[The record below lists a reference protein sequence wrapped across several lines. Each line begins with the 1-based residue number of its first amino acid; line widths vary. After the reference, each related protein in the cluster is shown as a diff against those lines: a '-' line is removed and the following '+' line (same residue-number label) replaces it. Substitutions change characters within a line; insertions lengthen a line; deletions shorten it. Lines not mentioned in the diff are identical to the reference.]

1 MELLGNKFNLII
13 ISHHLTVLI
22 FIYVMYSFFTLLW
35 LLSGGVKVA
44 KLASTSVFLKAS
56 KSASFLLV
64 LRFSFVPLFFSP
76 YSVQEWELNQLRG
89 DTFSTRRIILIE
101 PIPKP
106 SKSLCELINCD
117 HKASQTMKMK
127 TRERHRDRDVVVSK
141 HPQIRTTID
150 DNNDLYTI
158 HVLTLAH
165 FIYRVIELN
174 AWNVN
179 NKKFSVNIRIYW
191 YRGQTTKTM
200 LTILSMQTQY
210 QENMIPTTNFQ

>member
-64 LRFSFVPLFFSP
+64 LRFSFVPLFSSP

-117 HKASQTMKMK
+117 HKASQTIVFHIWKWK
-127 TRERHRDRDVVVSK
+127 RERDRDVVVSK

-150 DNNDLYTI
+150 DNNGMICTLYTFSLL
-158 HVLTLAH
+158 LTL
-165 FIYRVIELN
+165 FI
-174 AWNVN
+174 
-179 NKKFSVNIRIYW
+179 
-191 YRGQTTKTM
+191 G
-200 LTILSMQTQY
+200 
-210 QENMIPTTNFQ
+210 